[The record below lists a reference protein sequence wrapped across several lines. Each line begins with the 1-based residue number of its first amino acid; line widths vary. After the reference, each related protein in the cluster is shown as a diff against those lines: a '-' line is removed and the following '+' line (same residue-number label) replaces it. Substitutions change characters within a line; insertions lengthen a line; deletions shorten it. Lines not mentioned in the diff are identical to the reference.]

1 MRASSVPALALCLLA
16 AVPAQAACT
25 IVLGAD
31 GRMVAN
37 PAISQLSSTTPG
49 GNAASA
55 TVTTY
60 SLLCSL
66 LGLLNCYEI
75 SVVALATFQSAP
87 AGGDTGVT
95 FAASYSV
102 SGGSL
107 LLGLIP
113 TTLLNG
119 TYAVAVN
126 LTATRASGVF
136 PAGDYRAVTTL
147 RCE

>member
-1 MRASSVPALALCLLA
+1 MM
-16 AVPAQAACT
+16 T
-25 IVLGAD
+25 
-31 GRMVAN
+31 N
-37 PAISQLSSTTPG
+37 PTISQLSSTAPG
-49 GNAASA
+49 GSAASA

-60 SLLCSL
+60 SLLCSV
-66 LGLLNCYEI
+66 LGLLNCYKI
-75 SVVALATFQSAP
+75 SVVAPASFQSGPSGA
-87 AGGDTGVT
+87 DSGVT
-95 FAASYSV
+95 FAASYSI